1 MAQGR
6 LAAIAAE
13 PASGLPPT
21 TLFLMG
27 RLAEHYARV
36 AGDTRRTLTRSW
48 RKVRGKRWKALRA
61 RLTELHDS
69 AEAANG
75 VLPVIAPADSAELT
89 RSEDAFAGQP
99 PETEPR
105 ALKH

>member
-1 MAQGR
+1 MAQTR

-13 PASGLPPT
+13 PARGLPPT

-36 AGDTRRTLTRSW
+36 TGETRRTLTRSW

-61 RLTELHDS
+61 RLGELYDRAETASEALVSVPLS
-69 AEAANG
+69 A
-75 VLPVIAPADSAELT
+75 SAELT
-89 RSEDAFAGQP
+89 PSEATFAGQP
-99 PETEPR
+99 PETEAR
-105 ALKH
+105 SLKH

>member
-1 MAQGR
+1 
-6 LAAIAAE
+6 
-13 PASGLPPT
+13 
-21 TLFLMG
+21 
-27 RLAEHYARV
+27 
-36 AGDTRRTLTRSW
+36 
-48 RKVRGKRWKALRA
+48 VRGKRWKALRA